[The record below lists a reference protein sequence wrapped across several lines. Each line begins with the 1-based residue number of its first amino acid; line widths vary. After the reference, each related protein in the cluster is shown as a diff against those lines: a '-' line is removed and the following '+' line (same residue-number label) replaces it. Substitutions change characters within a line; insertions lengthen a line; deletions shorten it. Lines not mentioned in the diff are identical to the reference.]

1 MAMRYIQERGSI
13 LNREYRELTGI
24 SEQTALRDLEMLVE
38 RGVLKKVGK
47 TRGRRYEL
55 S

>member
-1 MAMRYIQERGSI
+1 MRYIQERGSI

-38 RGVLKKVGK
+38 RGVLKRVGK